1 MAEQQDDRDEF
12 PYGERVCPNW
22 LKSLGELTRNT
33 ESPAHF
39 WLWAGIFTI
48 CASLNRRVWVP
59 YGFDPVYPN
68 LYVML
73 VAPPGKCRKGSPLTL
88 SKRLLSDIQASVSVD
103 SSSKESLVK
112 DLASRLRTE
121 GAGDDIVPV
130 SPMAIISKELSSL
143 LSVDAKKMIEILI
156 ELYDSHDVWE
166 HKVLSREPD
175 KIHGPCLSL
184 FAGTTPT
191 WMASNI
197 PYESFG
203 AGFFSRVIMVVGED
217 KPHKVP
223 IPHLSEADAKLYR
236 MLRHDLNIIRQL
248 WGPFTWPDEAKA
260 VFVRWYNTLDR
271 KYSEIRDERFHG
283 FIERAHL
290 AVIKTAMAI
299 RLAQDNSLVFIPDD
313 LGQAIDLV
321 EQVFVDLP
329 KAFSMDAIVRQLV
342 AAKQVKFS
350 MLFKANWMNVTEETL
365 WKIIKSLG
373 RMKLI
378 TSEYQTTDNDY
389 IITWKGGT

>member
-1 MAEQQDDRDEF
+1 
-12 PYGERVCPNW
+12 
-22 LKSLGELTRNT
+22 
-33 ESPAHF
+33 
-39 WLWAGIFTI
+39 
-48 CASLNRRVWVP
+48 
-59 YGFDPVYPN
+59 
-68 LYVML
+68 
-73 VAPPGKCRKGSPLTL
+73 
-88 SKRLLSDIQASVSVD
+88 VSVD

-156 ELYDSHDVWE
+156 ELYDAHDVWE

-191 WMASNI
+191 WMASNV

-203 AGFFSRVIMVVGED
+203 AGFFSRVIMIVGEV
-217 KPHKVP
+217 KPLKVP

-248 WGPFTWPDEAKA
+248 WGAFTWPDEAKA
-260 VFVRWYNTLDR
+260 IFIKWYNTLDR
-271 KYSEIRDERFHG
+271 KYTEIKDERFHG

-299 RLAQDNSLVFIPDD
+299 RLGQDNSLAFTVDD
-313 LGQAIDLV
+313 MGQAIDLV

-329 KAFSMDAIVRQLV
+329 KAFSALGRAETAFDMDAIVRQLV